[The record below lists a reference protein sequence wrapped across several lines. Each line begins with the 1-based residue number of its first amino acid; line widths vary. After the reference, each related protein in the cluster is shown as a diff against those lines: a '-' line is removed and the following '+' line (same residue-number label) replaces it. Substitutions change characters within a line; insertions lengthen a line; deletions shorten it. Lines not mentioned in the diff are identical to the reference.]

1 MNQFIQFFD
10 CGNVNVRITDN
21 RCDFYVQDLN
31 KIINNIIPHFDNY
44 PLQNIKHL
52 DFADLK
58 KAAELYKTDG
68 SRQKNLRT
76 DDSAPDKCRL
86 CAGNIGPWRP

>member
-10 CGNVNVRITDN
+10 CGKVNVRITDN

-52 DFADLK
+52 DFADFQ

-68 SRQKNLRT
+68 KKNGETIKSIINNMNSKR
-76 DDSAPDKCRL
+76 
-86 CAGNIGPWRP
+86 IH